1 MSDEITTEE
10 VTETSEEF
18 AKSTNWEVGGTDG
31 TTAPGSPAGIGSRPI
46 DSGGPQEHRTVWEGH
61 SSGVHASGGV
71 GGVNSGD
78 AQNFGN
84 LGQAD
89 MLFQGVNTTPV
100 SVDPSGQRGGG
111 ILNPEQARQFID
123 YVWDATVL
131 AQDGRR
137 VTMRANTMEL
147 EKVNVGERVIRA
159 AAQADGT
166 YENTGAVFSKVDLTT
181 KKLRLDW
188 EVSTEAL
195 EDNIE
200 GAALEDHLVRLMTS
214 AFANDIE
221 DLAINGDRGAQ
232 VAGDVTAQDVAFLQI
247 MDGFIVQAKEG
258 GHAAVPPV
266 FGATADP
273 GFGDPN
279 MAQPGPWDTDETGAA
294 GTWKRFIN
302 EGGGAHL
309 ADGSPVTK
317 YDSAA
322 LQELVLAMPRKYR
335 ALKNGLRMYAGTDT
349 FAAIVAEFGVN
360 DNVAWD
366 WPHTSAYLTA
376 TGNKPQTV
384 GGPRRSR
391 VLGFDV
397 LEVPYFPSDYV
408 EMTFPQNRIWGF
420 QRDITVNRDYI
431 AKKDTI
437 EYTVFVRFGI
447 AWEELDAV
455 AYLEGTSA

>member
-221 DLAINGDRGAQ
+221 DLAINGDRSATVG
-232 VAGDVTAQDVAFLQI
+232 GDITAQDAAFLQI
-247 MDGFIVQAKEG
+247 MDGFITQAKEG

-279 MAQPGPWDTDETGAA
+279 MAQPGPWDSDETELT

-302 EGGGAHL
+302 EGGKPHM

-322 LQELVLAMPRKYR
+322 LQELILAMPRKYR

-376 TGNKPQTV
+376 TGSKPQTV

-408 EMTFPQNRIWGF
+408 EMTFPQNRLASTLKRVS
-420 QRDITVNRDYI
+420 Q
-431 AKKDTI
+431 
-437 EYTVFVRFGI
+437 
-447 AWEELDAV
+447 
-455 AYLEGTSA
+455 